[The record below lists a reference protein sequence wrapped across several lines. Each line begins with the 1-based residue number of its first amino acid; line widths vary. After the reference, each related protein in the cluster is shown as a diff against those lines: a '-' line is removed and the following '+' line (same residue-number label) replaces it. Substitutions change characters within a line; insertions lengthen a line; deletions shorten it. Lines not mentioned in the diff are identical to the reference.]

1 MIGVIALVFIIAFTG
16 VQISRNNQYDSEILA
31 LQNMFT
37 TTEAGTTTTGVV
49 TTGAMSTTTTTM
61 ATTTP
66 APAGDLLI
74 ETGVC
79 RIFDQNVVY
88 TNQLIGYQIYTN
100 NVRTYVVF
108 NATNITGISS
118 AGNVAN
124 GGSVCDDPASL
135 AAYTTFIEFSF
146 SKCTT
151 DLTGNTLLYTIID
164 EVPLV
169 LGGGPNAN
177 TILPFVPSESA
188 KIIIPGTTTPIYGSF
203 FYLNYFL
210 CYKNMFSMNF
220 NGNSNSFRFTVGLTA
235 ANGGIV
241 NITEPIKITI
251 MIGRV
256 FQ

>member
-31 LQNMFT
+31 LQNMVVPT
-37 TTEAGTTTTGVV
+37 TTVVGTTTTGVV
-49 TTGAMSTTTTTM
+49 TT
-61 ATTTP
+61 TP
-66 APAGDLLI
+66 SPPTDLLI

-108 NATNITGISS
+108 NATDITGISS

-124 GGSVCDDPASL
+124 GGSVCEDPASL
-135 AAYTTFIEFSF
+135 AAYTTYIEFSF

-169 LGGGPNAN
+169 LGSTINAN
-177 TILPFVPSESA
+177 SILPFVPSESA
-188 KIIIPGTTTPIYGSF
+188 KVVIPGTTTPIYGSF
-203 FYLNYFL
+203 FYQTYFL

-220 NGNSNSFRFTVGLTA
+220 IENSNSFRFTVGLTA

>member
-37 TTEAGTTTTGVV
+37 TTVVGTTTGMAGTTTTAPTTTGVV
-49 TTGAMSTTTTTM
+49 
-61 ATTTP
+61 TTTP

-79 RIFDQNVVY
+79 QIFDQNVVY

-151 DLTGNTLLYTIID
+151 DLTGNSLLYTIID

-169 LGGGPNAN
+169 LGTGQSSN

-188 KIIIPGTTTPIYGSF
+188 KIIIPGTTTPIFGSF
-203 FYLNYFL
+203 FYFDYFL

-220 NGNSNSFRFTVGLTA
+220 IGNSDSFRFTVGLTA